1 MSFSTSS
8 IDQSDRY
15 NETENMFEIN
25 LFNDSSSFISCNF
38 TRLYDVSDVQ
48 KTSIGLVI
56 TYCVSLFLVL
66 FIGCPLY
73 LAIVHYEHF
82 GEDSQKRSLANMT
95 FTNICIFV
103 ILLLMILYFGI
114 GLRITFGPLYHWLAS
129 LLLGTKAL
137 FVFCIILTLLFSM
150 VLKNLL
156 LLKPSLS
163 TSFND
168 KSLYIVVSFGTLAFG
183 TFPAYRVWFNDENEF
198 PLISFYNGNLSGL
211 FQIKPHTNPSNIQ
224 KIPDFFLK
232 FMASSFFFN
241 ILIHFVIKIIK
252 MPKTQPIQ
260 SPAKTTQIAMSYNN
274 ISRNSVVVESIVVL
288 IVFALNIIGDFVT
301 IRWVRHLAS
310 KPETF
315 HLLPMP
321 WLLQTLVLGVLDPLF
336 FFTSNKKLKEYAG
349 NEFFKVNISREETKV
364 IPVIKVTD
372 SNQDFGQSDFD
383 SMKTEEFSE
392 DIHQEY
398 YKTIITHMDC
408 MDCLA
413 MPSSS
418 SQTVIL
424 CIKHQE
430 DEKSE
435 PYIDRKITLE
445 ACIREQE
452 LDTDS
457 DGEF

>member
-48 KTSIGLVI
+48 KTSIGLII

-103 ILLLMILYFGI
+103 ILLLMTLYFGI

-137 FVFCIILTLLFSM
+137 FVFCIILTLVFSM

-168 KSLYIVVSFGTLAFG
+168 KTLYIVVSFGTLAFG
-183 TFPAYRVWFNDENEF
+183 TFPAYWVWFNDENEF
-198 PLISFYNGNLSGL
+198 PLISFYNGNLSGI

-224 KIPDFFLK
+224 KRLMINDTTRGNLG
-232 FMASSFFFN
+232 
-241 ILIHFVIKIIK
+241 
-252 MPKTQPIQ
+252 QPG
-260 SPAKTTQIAMSYNN
+260 AT
-274 ISRNSVVVESIVVL
+274 E
-288 IVFALNIIGDFVT
+288 
-301 IRWVRHLAS
+301 
-310 KPETF
+310 
-315 HLLPMP
+315 
-321 WLLQTLVLGVLDPLF
+321 
-336 FFTSNKKLKEYAG
+336 G
-349 NEFFKVNISREETKV
+349 NQGQLRATKG
-364 IPVIKVTD
+364 
-372 SNQDFGQSDFD
+372 N
-383 SMKTEEFSE
+383 
-392 DIHQEY
+392 
-398 YKTIITHMDC
+398 
-408 MDCLA
+408 
-413 MPSSS
+413 
-418 SQTVIL
+418 
-424 CIKHQE
+424 
-430 DEKSE
+430 
-435 PYIDRKITLE
+435 
-445 ACIREQE
+445 
-452 LDTDS
+452 
-457 DGEF
+457 